1 MEEFEKLVVTVSQLN
16 NYVKG
21 LFDQIPV
28 FKNVYVS
35 GEISNFTNHMKSG
48 HYYFSLKDEAAVV
61 KAVMWRSQASRLKFM
76 PENGM
81 QVLVKAR
88 LSVYERDGIYQL
100 YVDDMQP
107 KGLGGLNLAFEQLK
121 KKLAAEGL
129 FDETRK
135 KPLPRYP
142 ERVGVI
148 TSPTGAAI
156 RDITNILSRRYPIA
170 EMLLEP
176 VLVQGEGAPAQ
187 LCRAL
192 KKFNEENSCD
202 VIIIGRGG
210 GSIEDLWA
218 FNSEALAREIA
229 ASRIPVISAVGHETD
244 FTIADFAAD
253 RRAPTPSA
261 AAELAVPNM
270 SDVKSELAAK
280 RKQLNA
286 AFQGRLQLE
295 RIKLQQFKSKPC
307 LQNMRYVLDE
317 HRMRV
322 ATLGDKAQQLYSV
335 RLQAQRAKLQSAAAK
350 LEALS
355 PLKVLSRGYSVV
367 KKEGKTVYSAAQ
379 LSEGDTID
387 IQFSEGS
394 AKASV
399 TEKR

>member
-28 FKNVYVS
+28 FRNVYVS
-35 GEISNFTNHMKSG
+35 GEVSNFTNHMKSG

-142 ERVGVI
+142 EKVGVI

-187 LCRAL
+187 LCSAL
-192 KKFNEENSCD
+192 QKLNEENSCD

-244 FTIADFAAD
+244 FIIADFAAD

-270 SDVKSELAAK
+270 SDVKSELSAK

-322 ATLGDKAQQLYSV
+322 ATLSDKAQQLYSV

-367 KKEGKTVYSAAQ
+367 KKEGETVYSAAQ

-394 AKASV
+394 AQASI

>member
-48 HYYFSLKDEAAVV
+48 HYYFSLKDDAA
-61 KAVMWRSQASRLKFM
+61 
-76 PENGM
+76 
-81 QVLVKAR
+81 
-88 LSVYERDGIYQL
+88 ERDGIYQL
-100 YVDDMQP
+100 YVDDIQP
-107 KGLGGLNLAFEQLK
+107 KGIGGLNLAYEQLK

-129 FDETRK
+129 FDEARK

-142 ERVGVI
+142 QTVGVI

-156 RDITNILSRRYPIA
+156 RDISNILSRRYPIA
-170 EMLLEP
+170 EMVLEP
-176 VLVQGEGAPAQ
+176 VLVQGEDAPAQ

-192 KKFNEENSCD
+192 QKFNEENSCD

-218 FNSEALAREIA
+218 FNSETLARAIA

-244 FTIADFAAD
+244 FTIADFVAD

-261 AAELAVPNM
+261 AAELAVPNIA
-270 SDVKSELAAK
+270 DVKSELAAK
-280 RKQLNA
+280 RKQLHA
-286 AFQGRLQLE
+286 AYQGRIQLE
-295 RIKLQQFKSKPC
+295 RIKLEQFKTKPC

-317 HRMRV
+317 QRMRV
-322 ATLGDKAQQLYSV
+322 ATLGDKAQQLYSLH
-335 RLQAQRAKLQSAAAK
+335 LQTQRAKLQSTAVK

-355 PLKVLSRGYSVV
+355 PLKVLARGYSVV
-367 KKEGKTVYSAAQ
+367 KKDGKTVYSAVQ
-379 LSEGDTID
+379 VSKGDAVE

-394 AKASV
+394 VEA
-399 TEKR
+399 TITCENTH

>member
-81 QVLVKAR
+81 QVLAKAR

-135 KPLPRYP
+135 KALPHYP

-156 RDITNILSRRYPIA
+156 RDITNILRRRYPIA

-176 VLVQGEGAPAQ
+176 VLVQGEEAPAQ

-192 KKFNEENSCD
+192 QKFNEESSCD

-270 SDVKSELAAK
+270 ADVKTELDAK
-280 RKQLNA
+280 KKQLNA
-286 AFQGRLQLE
+286 AFQGRLQSE
-295 RIKLQQFKSKPC
+295 RIKLEQFKSKPC
-307 LQNMRYVLDE
+307 LQNMRYVIDE
-317 HRMRV
+317 QRMRV
-322 ATLGDKAQQLYSV
+322 ASLGDKAQQLYSLS
-335 RLQAQRAKLQSAAAK
+335 LQSQRAKWQSAVAK

-367 KKEGKTVYSAAQ
+367 KKDGKTVYSAAQ
-379 LSEGDTID
+379 VSEGDTVE

-394 AKASV
+394 AAA
-399 TEKR
+399 TIRGG